1 MTKIMAKKYFTQRKR
16 IRELFFFYIIEKEK
30 LLEEYLWIIKFLC

>member
-16 IRELFFFYIIEKEK
+16 IWEFFFYIIEKEK

>member
-16 IRELFFFYIIEKEK
+16 IREFFFYIIEKEK
-30 LLEEYLWIIKFLC
+30 NTGGISVDN

>member
-16 IRELFFFYIIEKEK
+16 IREIFFYIIEKEK
-30 LLEEYLWIIKFLC
+30 ILEEYLWIIKFLC